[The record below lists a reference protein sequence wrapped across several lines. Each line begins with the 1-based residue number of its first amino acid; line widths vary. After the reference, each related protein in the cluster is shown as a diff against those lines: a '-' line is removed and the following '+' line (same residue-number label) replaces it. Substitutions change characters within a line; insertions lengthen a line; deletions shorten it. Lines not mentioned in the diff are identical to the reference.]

1 MLVILHIP
9 IRGALQQ
16 NVKQDFPCF
25 EYLDKLLNPNV
36 SLKEKKSKTGFFSQ
50 MPFCLM
56 FHFEL
61 C

>member
-9 IRGALQQ
+9 IRGALQH

-25 EYLDKLLNPNV
+25 EHPDKLLNPNV
-36 SLKEKKSKTGFFSQ
+36 SLKKSKTGFFSQ

>member
-36 SLKEKKSKTGFFSQ
+36 SLKKNQKLDFSLKC
-50 MPFCLM
+50 PFV
-56 FHFEL
+56 
-61 C
+61 